1 MYNLPA
7 TKFSDYYETVF
18 PWSFIQTQKR
28 MWWDFSNWCYLQLRV
43 INPLNECSTSFWRNT
58 SICLEHFALH
68 WNIFAC
74 NELNWDTVKNNNE
87 KSLRL
92 WDKIFHYYSFSNDW
106 DENSHPF
113 LILKQKRKP
122 NSTYL
127 QKFDPRNMNNFHQNN
142 SQKCWQYPGSATLQF
157 HHQLKLLHWHGV
169 VMIGEVYWF
178 YCSCSARVQVR
189 VQT

>member
-1 MYNLPA
+1 MGVNGTSLIDA
-7 TKFSDYYETVF
+7 TTELLILQWMFCSTLHLSDGIQLSVLNTLRFIETFSHVM
-18 PWSFIQTQKR
+18 SLIGILLRIIMKSH
-28 MWWDFSNWCYLQLRV
+28 WDFEIRFF
-43 INPLNECSTSFWRNT
+43 ITT
-58 SICLEHFALH
+58 H
-68 WNIFAC
+68 
-74 NELNWDTVKNNNE
+74 
-87 KSLRL
+87 SLL
-92 WDKIFHYYSFSNDW
+92 TEN
-106 DENSHPF
+106 ENSHPF
-113 LILKQKRKP
+113 LVLKQKRKP